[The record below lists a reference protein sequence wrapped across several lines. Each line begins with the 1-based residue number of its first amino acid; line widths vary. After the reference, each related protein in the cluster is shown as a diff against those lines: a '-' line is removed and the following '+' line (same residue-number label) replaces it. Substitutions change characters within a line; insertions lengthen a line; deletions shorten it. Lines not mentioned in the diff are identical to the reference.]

1 MLPYTCKVA
10 LLLTAAIIAAD
21 RSGLVDAIPT
31 KPDDLPSANRVID
44 ELSHAPHFQ
53 NDAQQ
58 HNTQY
63 DHEAFLGEDEAKSFD
78 ELAPEESQRRLG

>member
-1 MLPYTCKVA
+1 MK
-10 LLLTAAIIAAD
+10 LLLFAVVA
-21 RSGLVDAIPT
+21 VVVVVAIP
-31 KPDDLPSANRVID
+31 KPDDVPHNRVMD
-44 ELSHAPHFQ
+44 ELSHKPHFQ
-53 NDAQQ
+53 NDA

>member
-1 MLPYTCKVA
+1 MPPYSA
-10 LLLTAAIIAAD
+10 LSALVVLLTA
-21 RSGLVDAIPT
+21 LVVVAVAIP
-31 KPDDLPSANRVID
+31 KPDDVQHSSRVID
-44 ELSHAPHFQ
+44 ELSQAAHFE
-53 NDAQQ
+53 NDA